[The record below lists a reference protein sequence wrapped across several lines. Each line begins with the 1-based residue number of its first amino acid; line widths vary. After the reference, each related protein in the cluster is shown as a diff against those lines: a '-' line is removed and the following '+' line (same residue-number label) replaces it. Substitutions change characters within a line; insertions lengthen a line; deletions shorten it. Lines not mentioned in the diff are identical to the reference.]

1 LNEAFATFI
10 GVAACDAY
18 KPEWDRWTLF
28 AFERSEAFE
37 IDSLQS
43 TRSVEFPVKSPKEAD
58 AMFDV
63 LTYEKGGSLLRMLE
77 MFIGKDRFR
86 NGLRKY
92 LKKYSYK
99 NTETNDLWDTIEKT
113 LKNDGNGFIPVRNI
127 MNSWIFQKGYPL
139 ISVKLDLENNIIF
152 QQERFTFSKSNQ
164 VDPTIWSIPI
174 HFRDDNDGVEK
185 KVLLNTR
192 EMRVKIANSSKPVV
206 VNANSYGFYRVT
218 YSAELFAR
226 FDATT
231 ISNMKVIERYN
242 LIDDAWNAVIADR
255 VSAIEYLNFL
265 DNFSNER
272 DVAVWEV
279 IVKNLSR
286 CQRILPNNKQHL
298 FKSRIMNLTKPAF
311 DSITWN
317 SKSNEDNRTKKLRSI
332 LITLMAYNAND
343 FETQKKAREIFNNV
357 ENGETIDAEL
367 LEAVTTI
374 VSFSGGETE
383 FNLFK
388 NKFRFAETPQDKLTA
403 LYALANFQ
411 SEELIKNAC
420 EFALSNE
427 VKTQDAPSFIN
438 SIIANR
444 NYGGIAWN
452 FVKER
457 WNEIKQKYIGNGIDS
472 LIGNIKLLNTSEQ
485 LADVKDFFIINATSV
500 QEFKQILDQII
511 ERQSVNVELRIREE
525 VRLINA
531 LSS

>member
-1 LNEAFATFI
+1 
-10 GVAACDAY
+10 
-18 KPEWDRWTLF
+18 
-28 AFERSEAFE
+28 
-37 IDSLQS
+37 
-43 TRSVEFPVKSPKEAD
+43 
-58 AMFDV
+58 
-63 LTYEKGGSLLRMLE
+63 
-77 MFIGKDRFR
+77 
-86 NGLRKY
+86 
-92 LKKYSYK
+92 
-99 NTETNDLWDTIEKT
+99 
-113 LKNDGNGFIPVRNI
+113 
-127 MNSWIFQKGYPL
+127 
-139 ISVKLDLENNIIF
+139 
-152 QQERFTFSKSNQ
+152 
-164 VDPTIWSIPI
+164 
-174 HFRDDNDGVEK
+174 
-185 KVLLNTR
+185 
-192 EMRVKIANSSKPVV
+192 
-206 VNANSYGFYRVT
+206 
-218 YSAELFAR
+218 
-226 FDATT
+226 
-231 ISNMKVIERYN
+231 
-242 LIDDAWNAVIADR
+242 
-255 VSAIEYLNFL
+255 
-265 DNFSNER
+265 
-272 DVAVWEV
+272 
-279 IVKNLSR
+279 
-286 CQRILPNNKQHL
+286 
-298 FKSRIMNLTKPAF
+298 MNLTKPAF